1 MSTPTAPNP
10 ASPAAPDDKGTGL
23 VLRISLP
30 SQEWSKAI
38 KVYTRETIWEIKRR
52 IVEKMASGIEDALN
66 YGLFI
71 PADPKSGKQGRFLDE
86 KREIGTVIS
95 ENSTLIEFVPKYR
108 VVTTTSA
115 ADTDGGSPSLNSKKK
130 QKKFVEDV
138 TKGNVDKIRERGS
151 KGFDPNFYNENGDT
165 PLTLAVMNNDR
176 ETITALLEGGALLD
190 YRLGKKD
197 GWKTALHVAAAN
209 NKVLALQTLIAHGA
223 WVNCPDGANLPALY
237 YATQN
242 SHPECVLRLLLAR
255 SNPDATDDTGKAPL
269 HLACYS
275 NHEAI
280 ASLLIDCGA
289 SMNAPNAAG
298 NTPLHVAATRN
309 AKECAKWLV
318 LRGCEREKPNLSGQ
332 TAAQLAALSGNGDI
346 AELIKKFTDSMIV
359 PPPPKLPADE
369 PSVPTPTIPAL
380 AAGAIRGGPT
390 PFAAAG
396 SHSRTASGEVG
407 FDPRRASVLPPGVEH
422 PQITKS
428 FSIQSLSAAAAG
440 ASPKVGGVRRKQ
452 SGLHNRGSRTR
463 KSVVGNEKFVPPPP
477 STPRPSDETDDA
489 PPPATLDVAP
499 EAALSPS
506 SYASEL
512 AAKSVNLE
520 AAAGA
525 PPSRDSQP
533 ATPPPSS
540 TATPPIS
547 TPRQRPPSLAGL
559 LSLAPPPGPPPAHL
573 LKDAAAAAAAKL
585 QFAAPPPPRVP
596 PPATAKAPILEEVA
610 RIPPAT
616 VANPIAPS
624 DAPPEQ
630 TPPPTTA
637 FADSTSTESP
647 PRAKSRPQSIL
658 SSRRATTTA
667 QPPAPTSGA
676 PTAAETKARA
686 HQIVAMLRAAV
697 QGEEDL
703 EIDLELLLDGF
714 GTLERAL
721 DESEGK
727 RRELERVVASYG
739 TVISGGQTA

>member
-1 MSTPTAPNP
+1 MSTPTAS
-10 ASPAAPDDKGTGL
+10 SPATPAALDDKGTAL

-38 KVYTRETIWEIKRR
+38 KVYTRETVWEIKRR
-52 IVEKMASGIEDALN
+52 IIEKMASGIEDALN
-66 YGLFI
+66 YGLFL
-71 PADPKSGKQGRFLDE
+71 PADTKSGKQGRFLDE
-86 KREIGTVIS
+86 KREVGTVIT
-95 ENSTLIEFVPKYR
+95 ENSTLIEFVPKFR
-108 VVTTTSA
+108 VVTATSA

-130 QKKFVEDV
+130 QKKFIEDV
-138 TKGNVDKIRERGS
+138 TKGNVDKLRERGS
-151 KGFDPNFYNENGDT
+151 KGFDPNFHNENGET
-165 PLTLAVMNNDR
+165 PLTLAVMNNDHD
-176 ETITALLEGGALLD
+176 TISALLEGGAMLD

-209 NKVLALQTLIAHGA
+209 NKVVALQTLIAHGA
-223 WVNCPDGANLPALY
+223 WINCPDAANLPALY

-255 SNPDATDDTGKAPL
+255 SNPDATDDSGKAPL
-269 HLACYS
+269 HLACYN

-289 SMNAPNAAG
+289 NMNAPNAVG

-332 TAAQLAALSGNGDI
+332 TAAQLAVLSGNGDI

-359 PPPPKLPADE
+359 PPPPKLPADN
-369 PSVPTPTIPAL
+369 PAALAPTPTAAL
-380 AAGAIRGGPT
+380 PFGSVRGAPM
-390 PFAAAG
+390 PFTAAG

-407 FDPRRASVLPPGVEH
+407 FDPRRASVLPAGVEH

-428 FSIQSLSAAAAG
+428 FSIQSLSAMAAG
-440 ASPKVGGVRRKQ
+440 GSPKVGGVRRKQ
-452 SGLHNRGSRTR
+452 SGMQNRSSRTR

-477 STPRPSDETDDA
+477 STPRPMEDLDDA
-489 PPPATLDVAP
+489 PPVSLDVAP
-499 EAALSPS
+499 EATLSPS
-506 SYASEL
+506 SIASDSDAKP
-512 AAKSVNLE
+512 AAVEATASV
-520 AAAGA
+520 
-525 PPSRDSQP
+525 P
-533 ATPPPSS
+533 PPPSS
-540 TATPPIS
+540 TATPPLS

-585 QFAAPPPPRVP
+585 QFSAPPPPRAP
-596 PPATAKAPILEEVA
+596 PPAVRP
-610 RIPPAT
+610 PPADET
-616 VANPIAPS
+616 VQSSPAAVANTVTSA
-624 DAPPEQ
+624 D
-630 TPPPTTA
+630 PPPQQSPLPA
-637 FADSTSTESP
+637 AVAADSTSTDFQ

-658 SSRRATTTA
+658 SVRRATTA
-667 QPPAPTSGA
+667 SLPPPALPNTSS
-676 PTAAETKARA
+676 AADRKARA
-686 HQIVAMLRAAV
+686 HQIVEMLRAAV

-721 DESEGK
+721 DESEGRCK
-727 RRELERVVASYG
+727 ELERVVASFG
-739 TVISGGQTA
+739 NVVADGQTA

>member
-1 MSTPTAPNP
+1 MSAPTAPNL
-10 ASPAAPDDKGTGL
+10 ASAAVPDDKGTGL

-66 YGLFI
+66 YGLFV

-86 KREIGTVIS
+86 KREIGTVIT
-95 ENSTLIEFVPKYR
+95 ENSTLIEFVPKFR

-138 TKGNVDKIRERGS
+138 IKGNVDKIRERGS

-176 ETITALLEGGALLD
+176 DTITALLEGGALID

-197 GWKTALHVAAAN
+197 AWKTALHVAAAN

-332 TAAQLAALSGNGDI
+332 TAAQLATLSGNGDI

-369 PSVPTPTIPAL
+369 LSVLTPAVPAL
-380 AAGAIRGGPT
+380 ALGTIRGGPT

-396 SHSRTASGEVG
+396 THSRTASGEVG
-407 FDPRRASVLPPGVEH
+407 FDPRRASVFPAGVEH

-428 FSIQSLSAAAAG
+428 FSIQSLSATAAG
-440 ASPKVGGVRRKQ
+440 ASPKVGGPRRKQ
-452 SGLHNRGSRTR
+452 SGLHNRGSRAR

-477 STPRPSDETDDA
+477 STPRPSDESDEA

-506 SYASEL
+506 LFASNL
-512 AAKSVNLE
+512 AAKSAHLE
-520 AAAGA
+520 DAASV

-540 TATPPIS
+540 TATPPVS

-596 PPATAKAPILEEVA
+596 PPATAKAPIVDEAAQV
-610 RIPPAT
+610 PPTA
-616 VANPIAPS
+616 VANPTAPS
-624 DAPPEQ
+624 DAPPQ
-630 TPPPTTA
+630 PTPSSPTA
-637 FADSTSTESP
+637 VVDSTPTEAP

-667 QPPAPTSGA
+667 QLPAQTSDA
-676 PTAAETKARA
+676 LTAAETKARA

-727 RRELERVVASYG
+727 CRELERVVASYG
-739 TVISGGQTA
+739 TVIAGGQTA